1 MSRHELDIRLSDL
14 RQRLPQMHQQN
25 PHDSDFW
32 AAFSRE
38 TRSLLRGKM
47 SAEDT
52 SRLQNRIVS
61 ILATP

>member
-14 RQRLPQMHQQN
+14 RQRLPQMRQQN

-32 AAFSRE
+32 AAFSHE

-47 SAEDT
+47 SPEDT
-52 SRLQNRIVS
+52 SWLQNRIVS
-61 ILATP
+61 ILAAP